1 MRRRVRND
9 RSNKFIDGF
18 LQTILNA
25 GLFDANGALANEAWF
40 QMFPR
45 ANVEKLVV
53 PALNHYPIL
62 LDRDL
67 VRFGGHI
74 ASLSLKM
81 HGVLS
86 LSLMMLYTGAGII
99 IRICLFSRDLKI
111 KEKRTNNAG
120 KICYQASTK
129 CFGIYAAM
137 MISLR
142 SVVLG
147 SIEVN
152 SMLPSICQILPS
164 YIPKG
169 EEQKTMKDWRLISL
183 CNFIYKL

>member
-74 ASLSLKM
+74 ASLIKFENAWCLESEFDDVV
-81 HGVLS
+81 HRCWNNYS
-86 LSLMMLYTGAGII
+86 DMLI
-99 IRICLFSRDLKI
+99 
-111 KEKRTNNAG
+111 
-120 KICYQASTK
+120 
-129 CFGIYAAM
+129 
-137 MISLR
+137 
-142 SVVLG
+142 
-147 SIEVN
+147 
-152 SMLPSICQILPS
+152 
-164 YIPKG
+164 
-169 EEQKTMKDWRLISL
+169 
-183 CNFIYKL
+183 